1 MRDDDSYGEDTIQR
15 NNKPVTRNREE
26 IYLWLPHTI
35 HFLLILLMFLFKE
48 LKICRKHDKL
58 Q

>member
-15 NNKPVTRNREE
+15 NNKLVTRNREE

-35 HFLLILLMFLFKE
+35 HFLLILLRVLFKE

>member
-15 NNKPVTRNREE
+15 NNKSVIRNREE

-35 HFLLILLMFLFKE
+35 HFLLILLMSLFKRVE
-48 LKICRKHDKL
+48 DL
-58 Q
+58 